1 MSCSQYEL
9 DLSAIENEISRD
21 RDKEIRNQIRKKLEK
36 LMSNPLIGDKKIQLK
51 EEYAVKVNNK
61 RIVILYHIDDDNC
74 RVIFDCIGSH
84 QDCYNDT
91 F

>member
-36 LMSNPLIGDKKIQLK
+36 LMSNPLIGDKKI
-51 EEYAVKVNNK
+51 
-61 RIVILYHIDDDNC
+61 
-74 RVIFDCIGSH
+74 
-84 QDCYNDT
+84 
-91 F
+91 